1 MGDTIEELV
10 DQEVLTGQ
18 LLISSVV
25 GMQGDELGL
34 HFDPPSVGSVT
45 ELVAERA
52 PASTATAGVF
62 HNLATD
68 RLADLDAD
76 FDVDTLVV
84 ATDEEVRQ
92 QVIAL
97 VNELARIRA
106 LSAGPLANVAEVESV
121 TPLVITIAGYN
132 DNRHDVGVRFT

>member
-1 MGDTIEELV
+1 M
-10 DQEVLTGQ
+10 
-18 LLISSVV
+18 
-25 GMQGDELGL
+25 
-34 HFDPPSVGSVT
+34 
-45 ELVAERA
+45 
-52 PASTATAGVF
+52 F